1 MSFCFSVPNCNSF
14 HRVLGPISGNSLT
27 LIHVN
32 IKNLRMHWD
41 EFQISVSNLKP
52 DVYIFVLTEIAIS
65 SVQCDQF
72 MLNGYKEH
80 FFTRENN
87 RGGGIALH
95 IKDKWL

>member
-1 MSFCFSVPNCNSF
+1 
-14 HRVLGPISGNSLT
+14 
-27 LIHVN
+27 
-32 IKNLRMHWD
+32 MHWD

-87 RGGGIALH
+87 RGGGIALY
-95 IKDKWL
+95 IKDKWLSSSSNVSFQHAESLAIKIHHP